1 MHCLQEKANKGKRI
15 KSLRRGIKPSNLIRF
30 KCDGN
35 KPCLKCSSLPGS
47 ICAYDVNTRVSKEE
61 MKLEIVDLRRSNSL
75 ATQILAALAEDRG
88 VSRILQGLKDREE
101 LASIAAA
108 INSSPGD
115 SSTALESNDSPLSEA
130 FDESP
135 LDSLMDTGPDDF
147 QGSSHAAGG
156 HLGSGFRGEPST
168 EGKKNNPLPWTTPL
182 LNDIL
187 IKHLLSLY
195 WVWIHPAYPIL
206 NIGKFFEDFENCRTK
221 HCSAYLVNA
230 VCAAA
235 CDLLNPHWE
244 GVPGKTT
251 DVAALKQHLIAEA
264 AIQAAQADPEAAT
277 TANAS
282 AVMSLINKERFPLIQ
297 AD

>member
-1 MHCLQEKANKGKRI
+1 
-15 KSLRRGIKPSNLIRF
+15 
-30 KCDGN
+30 
-35 KPCLKCSSLPGS
+35 
-47 ICAYDVNTRVSKEE
+47 

-75 ATQILAALAEDRG
+75 ATQILTPLAADRG

-108 INSSPGD
+108 LDLSP
-115 SSTALESNDSPLSEA
+115 SDSPTTLDSNGSPLFEA
-130 FDESP
+130 FDESS
-135 LDSLMDTGPDDF
+135 LDSLMNTSPEDF
-147 QGSSHAAGG
+147 QGSPHAAGG
-156 HLGSGFRGEPST
+156 QLGSGIRSKPPP
-168 EGKKNNPLPWTTPL
+168 EGKKNKPLLWTTPL

-206 NIGKFFEDFENCRTK
+206 NMGEFFEDFENCRTK

-277 TANAS
+277 TADAS
-282 AVMSLINKERFPLIQ
+282 AVMSLINKERSALIRR
-297 AD
+297 D